1 MSFLEASNPI
11 DIFIL
16 ATILITFIM
25 GFWKGFIKSLTAL
38 AGLAVGVWA
47 AAKYYPLVQV
57 QLIKLSALN
66 PQIATIISMVLVF
79 ILAQVVF
86 VILRRILEAVLDFTR
101 LGWLDRIMGAVMGVV
116 TGFIIAASCVQV
128 ALIAAPEWQAVRS
141 SVLALPIEG
150 VTYKLLAYVPS
161 ETRGQVDN
169 LISKWRAQQD
179 GSQQPVPRF
188 GAHADRPT
196 GPAVP

>member
-47 AAKYYPLVQV
+47 ATKYYPLVQV

-101 LGWLDRIMGAVMGVV
+101 LGWLDRIMGAVMGIV

-179 GSQQPVPRF
+179 GSQQPAPRF

>member
-1 MSFLEASNPI
+1 MSFIEASNPI

-25 GFWKGFIKSLTAL
+25 GFWKGFIRSLTAL

-47 AAKYYPLVQV
+47 ATKYYPLVQS

-66 PQIATIISMVLVF
+66 PQIAMIISMVLVF
-79 ILAQVVF
+79 IIAQVVF
-86 VILRRILEAVLDFTR
+86 VLLRRVLEAILDFTR
-101 LGWLDRIMGAVMGVV
+101 LGWLDRIMGAVMGVA
-116 TGFIIAASCVQV
+116 TGFIISASCVQV
-128 ALIAAPEWQAVRS
+128 ALIAAPEWQAVKS
-141 SVLALPIEG
+141 SVLALPMEG
-150 VTYKLLAYVPS
+150 ATYKLLAYVPS
-161 ETRGQVDN
+161 ETRGRVDS
-169 LISKWRAQQD
+169 LISKWRAQQE
-179 GSQQPVPRF
+179 GSQQLAPRF